1 MDFEPSPNEGVPAER
16 AAAAGSGME
25 TSTAEP
31 PAHGS
36 VFAVPRTPFAPPA
49 PVEDGAPTAPVCA
62 PLFVDPWADGGA
74 GDPMLGGEDVLRAPR
89 APSPAPMDALP
100 SAKALTPPARA
111 PMALTPPVPP
121 TAPMDAAPTAAAAPM
136 ALTPA
141 VPPTAPMDAAP
152 TATAAPMALTPA
164 VPPSIAP
171 MDAAPTAAAAPMA
184 LTPPAAPMALTP
196 PAPRA
201 ASDAAAP
208 LVVVAATA
216 PAATKGKRVK
226 RQTIGP
232 GGPPADAAAP
242 SAPTPPPPAAAAP
255 PPVAPPAPLAA
266 PTAEA
271 APAPAAPPPPA
282 AAAPPARPPLPP
294 GARVNAKGETIVRL
308 RRPPPP
314 PPPPPLPP
322 LPPKRSVRKPQHLRT
337 PVEKTPVK
345 KFMPKDALKALLEL
359 PNYKALF
366 DGRAFDPKSKTDAE
380 LVLAE
385 YRRTQPSRQRGKGQE
400 PILLNDEYWKLSL
413 QQSEPYFQLKLER
426 SKTAAPK
433 GWDDETRPAAPMPRA
448 APTTV
453 AQFTAT
459 LYEILGEDKSEV
471 HCHWS
476 DDGER
481 VVFLD
486 SDAFA
491 RSVCPRYFRHSKWT
505 SFVRML
511 NIYEFRKV
519 STSPRNARSTRH
531 EFAHEFFTRDRK
543 DLLNRV
549 QRKRRASPRVEDSPD
564 SDVGQ
569 PAP

>member
-1 MDFEPSPNEGVPAER
+1 MSLSVAPYAPASGCTSPPVWKSTDERPLFISTPSQVLDNARASAEAAAALAAQSASVATAAVVAELALAASKAAVAR
-16 AAAAGSGME
+16 AAAACASIRE
-25 TSTAEP
+25 
-31 PAHGS
+31 
-36 VFAVPRTPFAPPA
+36 AV
-49 PVEDGAPTAPVCA
+49 
-62 PLFVDPWADGGA
+62 ADSA
-74 GDPMLGGEDVLRAPR
+74 LA
-89 APSPAPMDALP
+89 AATDAL
-100 SAKALTPPARA
+100 
-111 PMALTPPVPP
+111 
-121 TAPMDAAPTAAAAPM
+121 
-136 ALTPA
+136 
-141 VPPTAPMDAAP
+141 
-152 TATAAPMALTPA
+152 ATCG
-164 VPPSIAP
+164 
-171 MDAAPTAAAAPMA
+171 
-184 LTPPAAPMALTP
+184 
-196 PAPRA
+196 
-201 ASDAAAP
+201 
-208 LVVVAATA
+208 AATA
-216 PAATKGKRVK
+216 SAHASCAA
-226 RQTIGP
+226 
-232 GGPPADAAAP
+232 
-242 SAPTPPPPAAAAP
+242 
-255 PPVAPPAPLAA
+255 LAA
-266 PTAEA
+266 P
-271 APAPAAPPPPA
+271 APPLAPAAPP
-282 AAAPPARPPLPP
+282 RPPLPP
-294 GARVNAKGETIVRL
+294 AARVNAKGETIVRL

-413 QQSEPYFQLKLER
+413 QQNEPYFQLKLER

-505 SFVRML
+505 SFSRML
-511 NIYEFRKV
+511 NMYEFRK
-519 STSPRNARSTRH
+519 ARDGVCCLRGDGV
-531 EFAHEFFTRDRK
+531 FGRP
-543 DLLNRV
+543 LRV
-549 QRKRRASPRVEDSPD
+549 PKNT
-564 SDVGQ
+564 
-569 PAP
+569 